1 MNKIRAG
8 IKNKIIVVL
17 AVACTAYFVSF
28 WMGTERDV
36 ALKAYEKAAEEA
48 MIADTEILAH
58 NGHIRS
64 MDGQDTEIRDLYND
78 KPVLIYFW
86 MPWSDDSKNGMAV
99 LENIYRRYGDD
110 IHVVVLSFG
119 STAEEARD
127 FYSQH
132 AYSMPFYT
140 GALVVADD
148 YNVYEV
154 PQCVMIRKGGAI
166 ADRIVG
172 LPDERSLAYMVEMGM
187 EP

>member
-86 MPWSDDSKNGMAV
+86 MPWSDDSKKGMAV
-99 LENIYRRYGDD
+99 LETYTEGTVTISMSSSF
-110 IHVVVLSFG
+110 LS
-119 STAEEARD
+119 AARQKKPGT
-127 FYSQH
+127 FIR
-132 AYSMPFYT
+132 SMPIPCPFIRAPWLLPMTIMYMKFRN
-140 GALVVADD
+140 AL
-148 YNVYEV
+148 
-154 PQCVMIRKGGAI
+154 
-166 ADRIVG
+166 
-172 LPDERSLAYMVEMGM
+172 
-187 EP
+187 

>member
-1 MNKIRAG
+1 MNKTRAG
-8 IKNKIIVVL
+8 IKNKIIAAL
-17 AVACTAYFVSF
+17 AVACAAYFVAF
-28 WMGTERDV
+28 WMGTEKE
-36 ALKAYEKAAEEA
+36 ATLEAYEKAAEEA

-58 NGHIRS
+58 NGHIRA

-86 MPWSDDSKNGMAV
+86 MPWSDDSKEGMPV

-110 IHVVVLSFG
+110 IHVVALSFG
-119 STAEEARD
+119 STAEEARS
-127 FYSQH
+127 FYLQH
-132 AYSMPFYT
+132 AYAMPFYT
-140 GALVVADD
+140 GALSVADD

-166 ADRIVG
+166 SDRTAG
-172 LPDERSLAYMVEMGM
+172 LPDERSLAYMVERGM